1 MAMTEDEKY
10 SLEAAKQSKTWR
22 ALRAASRTS
31 LVLLD
36 KVDPS
41 TRLPAL
47 FKQEENQKESAAHDP
62 SASAPENDSGEVAVA
77 TDGKAEEQ
85 EVTE

>member
-1 MAMTEDEKY
+1 MAMTDEEKN

-31 LVLLD
+31 LALLD

-47 FKQEENQKESAAHDP
+47 FKQEENQEEVAAHDP
-62 SASAPENDSGEVAVA
+62 TSAPENDSG
-77 TDGKAEEQ
+77 
-85 EVTE
+85 

>member
-1 MAMTEDEKY
+1 MAADDERD

-22 ALRAASRTS
+22 ALRAASRNS
-31 LVLLD
+31 LALLD

-47 FKQEENQKESAAHDP
+47 FKQEENQEEPTAQDPASAA
-62 SASAPENDSGEVAVA
+62 ANDSGEVPMT
-77 TDGKAEEQ
+77 TDGKAEDQ
-85 EVTE
+85 MVTG

>member
-1 MAMTEDEKY
+1 MAMTEEEKY

-31 LVLLD
+31 LALLD

-41 TRLPAL
+41 TRLPAM
-47 FKQEENQKESAAHDP
+47 FKQDEEDHHDP
-62 SASAPENDSGEVAVA
+62 ASAPGNDSGDVTTA
-77 TDGKAEEQ
+77 TDGKGEGQ
-85 EVTE
+85 QQ

>member
-1 MAMTEDEKY
+1 MTDEEKN

-31 LVLLD
+31 LALLD

-47 FKQEENQKESAAHDP
+47 YKQEENQGEAAADDPTSAT
-62 SASAPENDSGEVAVA
+62 ENDSGEVTVA
-77 TDGKAEEQ
+77 MDGKAEEQ
-85 EVTE
+85 VVTG

>member
-1 MAMTEDEKY
+1 
-10 SLEAAKQSKTWR
+10 SKTWR

-31 LVLLD
+31 LALLD

-47 FKQEENQKESAAHDP
+47 YKQEENQGEAAADDPTSAT
-62 SASAPENDSGEVAVA
+62 ENDSGEVTVA
-77 TDGKAEEQ
+77 MDGKAEEQ
-85 EVTE
+85 VVTG

>member
-1 MAMTEDEKY
+1 MATEDEKG

-31 LVLLD
+31 LALLD

-47 FKQEENQKESAAHDP
+47 FKQEENQEEPAAHDP
-62 SASAPENDSGEVAVA
+62 TAAPENDSGWVAV
-77 TDGKAEEQ
+77 
-85 EVTE
+85 VTGEAKQMSRWWLDS